1 MKTIIRSERIL
12 TIIVLTSLL
21 SFTTYAA
28 NYDEQSLT
36 CNDKK
41 QSIKKQIDLAKKN
54 NNINLAQGMEKA
66 LYEININCTNDKLEA
81 KYKKEVSE
89 KTAKVK
95 ERQHEFAE
103 AQIKGNQQKIA
114 KQKSS

>member
-1 MKTIIRSERIL
+1 MIS
-12 TIIVLTSLL
+12 
-21 SFTTYAA
+21 
-28 NYDEQSLT
+28 
-36 CNDKK
+36 
-41 QSIKKQIDLAKKN
+41 
-54 NNINLAQGMEKA
+54 
-66 LYEININCTNDKLEA
+66 LEA